1 MPPPFVIIAPIK
13 RVLLVCIIVEQL
25 SVICFH
31 SNVVSK
37 ELQEMIVT
45 ILQNANTVLKRP
57 PPVVAPVA
65 MAPAPPPPSA
75 AKPQPQP
82 INAAAGLPTL
92 PPAVAATAQNAAA
105 AAAHVSAVIGRRS
118 RVKV

>member
-1 MPPPFVIIAPIK
+1 MYS
-13 RVLLVCIIVEQL
+13 LLVCIIVEQL
-25 SVICFH
+25 SLVCFH

-82 INAAAGLPTL
+82 INAAAAGLPTL

-105 AAAHVSAVIGRRS
+105 AAAHVSDVICHQSRLKVVCGLMYRS
-118 RVKV
+118 A